1 MDKKEKTGFATQLSE
16 GREIEV
22 YRCSD
27 GGSVSIRTS
36 IDGKRTAK
44 VRLSDEAMWAIL
56 NMFIRIKEG
65 LMDDDKQYDV
75 RYQFRERI
83 EE

>member
-1 MDKKEKTGFATQLSE
+1 MSEHIGFATQLSE

-22 YRCSD
+22 YQCSD
-27 GGSVSIRTS
+27 GVSVGIRTS

-44 VRLSDEAMWAIL
+44 FRLSDEAMWAIF